1 MAQHW
6 HCNFG
11 VSPMDTRQEA
21 KQPLKSA
28 SFGREK
34 LHQRKS
40 FGPCSLVLWNMANIF
55 FHSLGN
61 FHPSQLT
68 KSIIF
73 RGRRKT
79 TIHFRSKIPRGDGK
93 PTPSPGGVFF
103 MVSSL
108 RSGRNSNRYVYV
120 KHDIYINK

>member
-34 LHQRKS
+34 LHHRTS
-40 FGPCSLVLWNMANIF
+40 FGPCSLLVVLEHGQYIF
-55 FHSLGN
+55 PFTWEFHN
-61 FHPSQLT
+61 P
-68 KSIIF
+68 
-73 RGRRKT
+73 
-79 TIHFRSKIPRGDGK
+79 
-93 PTPSPGGVFF
+93 
-103 MVSSL
+103 
-108 RSGRNSNRYVYV
+108 N
-120 KHDIYINK
+120 